1 VSQYSQLLR
10 RNPDYARLWF
20 AQVVS
25 LTGDWFNVIALNTLV
40 SRYTDGSGLAISLL
54 LLARFVP
61 PLVVGPFAGVLVD
74 RFDRKQLL
82 IWSNVLRAVVVLMF
96 LFATTPGTVWLI
108 YTLTVIQFMLSAVFE
123 PGQSAITPS
132 LIHRDDLVT
141 ANTLASVTW
150 SVMLALGAVV
160 GGVVSAIFGPA
171 VALVVDAMTFA
182 VAAWLIVPIKLNP
195 PLPSVELKA
204 ETKEESG
211 SLIEGLR
218 YVVAHPATAAVLL
231 VKGGNSV
238 GNVDT
243 LATVIATQIFV
254 LGADGQLSLGII
266 YSVFGLG
273 AILGPLLVN
282 RFHDGSVKQLRRL
295 IIVGFIFSTLGW
307 LFLGSASVF
316 IVALIGMGIRA
327 MGGSMNWTYS
337 SVIIQKTVPDRYL
350 GRVFSLDFA
359 VFQLV
364 TVASTIVHGALVDA
378 LGAEKVPMIALW
390 TAIASVAPLLLWTS
404 ILPRMEGRERRREAE
419 LTPAD

>member
-390 TAIASVAPLLLWTS
+390 TAIASVVPLLLWTS

>member
-195 PLPSVELKA
+195 PLPTLEIA
-204 ETKEESG
+204 EEVKEESG

>member
-1 VSQYSQLLR
+1 MSQYSQLLR

-195 PLPSVELKA
+195 PLPTLEIA
-204 ETKEESG
+204 EEVKEESG

-390 TAIASVAPLLLWTS
+390 TAIASVVPLLLWTS